1 MLARAIRSVLYTLVL
16 YKLKRNHRSHQFSN
30 LRVFHRSLE
39 TRYYLTS
46 RFYRQ
51 LFPFPPNYPR
61 VGYSTR
67 EFRVL
72 ELADDDFH
80 KILLSN
86 QSVESGGWILPRKP
100 ARNSFG
106 ISFRAIGQKVGLYRE
121 EGISEETRENRITAI
136 GNDLYSANSR
146 SFLNP
151 FLGILRRAPLPSRK
165 GDAASRILFF
175 IYLID
180 CPRNLFQLLSPP
192 FSIPSLF
199 VHLFSLPYLSISPL
213 KQFEKFLV
221 RYTFP
226 RAEIVLSRKSCSS
239 STLSRSLLFSLLLR
253 GSALR
258 HVQTQ
263 KFGANF
269 VQA

>member
-1 MLARAIRSVLYTLVL
+1 MA
-16 YKLKRNHRSHQFSN
+16 
-30 LRVFHRSLE
+30 
-39 TRYYLTS
+39 
-46 RFYRQ
+46 
-51 LFPFPPNYPR
+51 
-61 VGYSTR
+61 G
-67 EFRVL
+67 
-72 ELADDDFH
+72 DDFH

-86 QSVESGGWILPRKP
+86 QSVGSGGRILPRKP

-180 CPRNLFQLLSPP
+180 CPRNLFQLLSPS
-192 FSIPSLF
+192 FLYFQSFRPSFLA
-199 VHLFSLPYLSISPL
+199 SLSLYLSLETVRKVSRALHVSASGNCPVSQIMLVLHPFPFPPFLSPPSRFRVTTRANTKVWRQL
-213 KQFEKFLV
+213 CTSVTRCADTSHSYVTTREK
-221 RYTFP
+221 
-226 RAEIVLSRKSCSS
+226 A
-239 STLSRSLLFSLLLR
+239 FS
-253 GSALR
+253 
-258 HVQTQ
+258 
-263 KFGANF
+263 
-269 VQA
+269 